1 VSGPGGQLGGRQP
14 EPKSR
19 EPIVFIEE
27 EPAEMSGHSKWST
40 IKRKKGAVDA
50 KRGKIFGK
58 LAKEIT
64 VAARLGGG
72 DPNGN
77 PRLRA
82 AMLAARAENMPNDN
96 ITRAIRRGTGEGGGA
111 ALEELVLEGYGPE
124 GVALMV
130 ESLTDNKNRTVSDV
144 RHLITK
150 YGGSLGEPGCVAWM
164 FDKKGVI
171 VFDREGIEEDD
182 LLEAA
187 LECGAEDLQSDE
199 SQFEVL
205 TDPAGFVEV
214 KEALEA
220 RGFKPVLA
228 ELQLRPKTTVRLE
241 AEKAAQQVLKLVEM
255 LEDHD
260 DVNDVFA
267 NFDIP
272 DSLLEALL

>member
-1 VSGPGGQLGGRQP
+1 
-14 EPKSR
+14 
-19 EPIVFIEE
+19 
-27 EPAEMSGHSKWST
+27 MSGHSKWST

-50 KRGKIFGK
+50 KRGKIFGR

-72 DPNGN
+72 DPGGN

-82 AMLAARAENMPNDN
+82 AIAAARAENMPNDN
-96 ITRAIRRGTGEGGGA
+96 ITRAIKRGSGEGGGA
-111 ALEELVLEGYGPE
+111 ALEEVTLEGYGPA

-144 RHLITK
+144 RYLITK
-150 YGGSLGEPGCVAWM
+150 YGGNLGEPGCVAWM

-171 VFDREGIEEDD
+171 VFDREELDEDQ

-187 LECGAEDLQSDE
+187 LECGAEDLQGDD

-205 TDPAGFVEV
+205 TDPTNFMEV

-220 RGFKPVLA
+220 RGLKPVLA
-228 ELQLRPKTTVRLE
+228 ELQLRPKTTVRIE
-241 AEKAAQQVLKLVEM
+241 EEKSAQQVLKLVES
-255 LEDHD
+255 LEEHD

-272 DSLLEALL
+272 DQLLEALM

>member
-1 VSGPGGQLGGRQP
+1 
-14 EPKSR
+14 
-19 EPIVFIEE
+19 
-27 EPAEMSGHSKWST
+27 MSGHSKWST
-40 IKRKKGAVDA
+40 IKRKKGAADA
-50 KRGKIFGK
+50 KRGKLFGK

-72 DPNGN
+72 DPTGN

-82 AMLAARAENMPNDN
+82 AITAARAENMPNDN
-96 ITRAIRRGTGEGGGA
+96 ISRAIKRGEGGAGGA
-111 ALEELVLEGYGPE
+111 SLEELTLEGYGPA

-150 YGGSLGEPGCVAWM
+150 YGGNLGEPGCVAWM

-171 VFDREGIEEDD
+171 VFDRQSVDEEQ
-182 LLEAA
+182 LMEAA
-187 LECGAEDLQSDE
+187 LESGAEDLQSDE

-205 TDPAGFVEV
+205 TDPADFIEV
-214 KEALEA
+214 REALEA
-220 RGFKPVLA
+220 RGLKPDLA
-228 ELQLRPKTTVRLE
+228 EVQLRPQTTIRIE
-241 AEKAAQQVLKLVEM
+241 EEKPAQQVLKLVEL
-255 LEDHD
+255 LEEHD

-272 DSLLEALL
+272 DQLLEALM

>member
-1 VSGPGGQLGGRQP
+1 
-14 EPKSR
+14 
-19 EPIVFIEE
+19 
-27 EPAEMSGHSKWST
+27 MSGHSKWST

-50 KRGKIFGK
+50 KRGKVFGR

-72 DPNGN
+72 DAGGN

-82 AMLAARAENMPNDN
+82 AIAAARAENMPNDN
-96 ITRAIRRGTGEGGGA
+96 INRAIRRGAGEGGGA
-111 ALEELVLEGYGPE
+111 ALEEVILEGYGPE

-144 RHLITK
+144 RYLLTK
-150 YGGSLGEPGCVAWM
+150 YGGNLGEPGCVAWM
-164 FDKKGVI
+164 FDKKGVL
-171 VFDREGIEEDD
+171 VFDRQEVKEDE

-187 LECGAEDLQSDE
+187 LECGAEDLQGDE

-205 TDPAGFVEV
+205 TDPAGFLEV

-220 RGFKPVLA
+220 RGFTPLLA
-228 ELQLRPKTTVRLE
+228 ELQLRPKTTIRIE
-241 AEKAAQQVLKLVEM
+241 AEKPAQQVLKLVES

-260 DVNDVFA
+260 DVNNVFA

-272 DSLLEALL
+272 EQLLEALL

>member
-1 VSGPGGQLGGRQP
+1 
-14 EPKSR
+14 
-19 EPIVFIEE
+19 
-27 EPAEMSGHSKWST
+27 MSGHSKWST

-58 LAKEIT
+58 LTKEIT

-82 AMLAARAENMPNDN
+82 AVAAAKAENLPKDN
-96 ITRAIRRGTGEGGGA
+96 ILKAIRKGTGEAGGA
-111 ALEELVLEGYGPE
+111 ALEEVILEGYGPA

-130 ESLTDNKNRTVSDV
+130 ASLTDNKNRTISDV
-144 RHLITK
+144 RYLLSK
-150 YGGSLGEPGCVAWM
+150 YGGSLGEPGCVSWM

-171 VFDREGIEEDD
+171 VFDRDGVKEDE

-187 LECGAEDLQSDE
+187 LECGAEDLQSTE

-205 TDPAGFVEV
+205 TDPANFVEV
-214 KEALEA
+214 KEALEI
-220 RGFKPVLA
+220 RGLKPVLA
-228 ELQLRPKTTVRLE
+228 EIQMRPKTTVQIE
-241 AEKAAQQVLKLVEM
+241 EEKPAQQVLKLVEV
-255 LEDHD
+255 LEEHD

-272 DSLLEALL
+272 DELLEALM

>member
-1 VSGPGGQLGGRQP
+1 
-14 EPKSR
+14 
-19 EPIVFIEE
+19 
-27 EPAEMSGHSKWST
+27 MSGHSKWST

-58 LAKEIT
+58 LTKELT

-72 DPNGN
+72 DPVGN

-82 AMLAARAENMPNDN
+82 AMAAAKAENLPKDN
-96 ITRAIRRGTGEGGGA
+96 ILKAIRKGTGEGGGA
-111 ALEELVLEGYGPE
+111 VLEEVILEGYGPA

-150 YGGSLGEPGCVAWM
+150 YGGNLGEPGCVAWM

-171 VFDREGIEEDD
+171 VFDRENVKEDE

-199 SQFEVL
+199 SEFEVL
-205 TDPAGFVEV
+205 TDPASFVEV

-220 RGFKPVLA
+220 QGFIPVLA
-228 ELQLRPKTTVRLE
+228 ELQLRPKNTVRID
-241 AEKAAQQVLKLVEM
+241 AEKPAQQVLKLVEL

-260 DVNDVFA
+260 DVNNVFA

-272 DSLLEALL
+272 DQLLEALM

>member
-1 VSGPGGQLGGRQP
+1 
-14 EPKSR
+14 
-19 EPIVFIEE
+19 
-27 EPAEMSGHSKWST
+27 MSGHSKWST
-40 IKRKKGAVDA
+40 IKRKKGALDA
-50 KRGKIFGK
+50 KRGKLFGK

-64 VAARLGGG
+64 VSARLGGG
-72 DPNGN
+72 DPTGN

-82 AMLAARAENMPNDN
+82 AIAAARAENMPNDN
-96 ITRAIRRGTGEGGGA
+96 ISRAIKRGSGESGGA
-111 ALEELVLEGYGPE
+111 NFEELTLEGYGPA

-150 YGGSLGEPGCVAWM
+150 YGGNLGEPGCVAWM

-171 VFDREGIEEDD
+171 VFDREGVDEEE
-182 LLEAA
+182 LMEAA

-205 TDPAGFVEV
+205 TDPVNFIEV
-214 KEALEA
+214 KEAIEA
-220 RGFKPVLA
+220 QGFKPLLA
-228 ELQLRPKTTVRLE
+228 EVQLRPKTTVRIDE
-241 AEKAAQQVLKLVEM
+241 EKSAQQVLKLVEL
-255 LEDHD
+255 LEEHD

-272 DSLLEALL
+272 DQLLEALM

>member
-1 VSGPGGQLGGRQP
+1 
-14 EPKSR
+14 
-19 EPIVFIEE
+19 
-27 EPAEMSGHSKWST
+27 MSGHSKWST
-40 IKRKKGAVDA
+40 IKRKKGALDA
-50 KRGKIFGK
+50 KRGKLFGK

-64 VAARLGGG
+64 VSARLGGG
-72 DPNGN
+72 DPIGN

-82 AMLAARAENMPNDN
+82 AITAARAENMPNDN
-96 ITRAIRRGTGEGGGA
+96 IARAIKRGAGEAGGA
-111 ALEELVLEGYGPE
+111 ALEELTLEGYGPA

-171 VFDREGIEEDD
+171 VFEREGVDEEA
-182 LLEAA
+182 LMEAA
-187 LECGAEDLQSDE
+187 LECGAEDLQGDE

-205 TDPAGFVEV
+205 TDPADFIEV
-214 KEALEA
+214 NEALEN
-220 RGFKPVLA
+220 RGFKPILA
-228 ELQLRPKTTVRLE
+228 EIQLRPQTTIHIE
-241 AEKAAQQVLKLVEM
+241 EEKSAQQLIKLVEL

-272 DSLLEALL
+272 DQLLEALM

>member
-1 VSGPGGQLGGRQP
+1 
-14 EPKSR
+14 
-19 EPIVFIEE
+19 
-27 EPAEMSGHSKWST
+27 MSGHSKWST
-40 IKRKKGAVDA
+40 IKRKKGAMDA
-50 KRGKIFGK
+50 KRGKIFGR

-72 DPNGN
+72 DPAGN

-82 AMLAARAENMPNDN
+82 AIAAARAENMPNDN
-96 ITRAIRRGTGEGGGA
+96 ITRAIKRGSGEGGAA
-111 ALEELVLEGYGPE
+111 ALEELTLEGYGPA

-144 RHLITK
+144 RYLITK
-150 YGGSLGEPGCVAWM
+150 YGGNLGEPGCVAWM

-171 VFDREGIEEDD
+171 VFDREELDEDQ

-187 LECGAEDLQSDE
+187 LECGAEDLQGDD

-205 TDPAGFVEV
+205 TDPTNFIEV

-220 RGFKPVLA
+220 RGLKPVLA
-228 ELQLRPKTTVRLE
+228 ELQLRPKTTVRIE
-241 AEKAAQQVLKLVEM
+241 EEKSAQQVLKLVES
-255 LEDHD
+255 LEEHD

-272 DSLLEALL
+272 DQLLEALM

>member
-1 VSGPGGQLGGRQP
+1 
-14 EPKSR
+14 
-19 EPIVFIEE
+19 
-27 EPAEMSGHSKWST
+27 MSGHSKWST
-40 IKRKKGAVDA
+40 IKRKKGAADA

-64 VAARLGGG
+64 VAARLGGSE
-72 DPNGN
+72 PEGN

-82 AMLAARAENMPNDN
+82 AIAAAKIENMPKDN
-96 ITRAIRRGTGEGGGA
+96 IQRAINKGAGESGGA
-111 ALEELVLEGYGPE
+111 SLDEVVLEGYGPE

-130 ESLTDNKNRTVSDV
+130 ESLTDNKNRTIADV
-144 RHLITK
+144 RHLFTK

-171 VFDREGIEEDD
+171 VFEQGAVQEDE

-187 LECGAEDLQSDE
+187 LDSGAEDIQSTE

-205 TDPAGFVEV
+205 TDPAALVEV
-214 KEALEA
+214 KESLES
-220 RGFKPVLA
+220 RGFEPTLA
-228 ELQLRPKTTVRLE
+228 ELQLRPKTTVAIDEEQR
-241 AEKAAQQVLKLVEM
+241 AQKILKLVES

-260 DVNDVFA
+260 DVNNVFA

-272 DSLLEALL
+272 DPILEALL

>member
-1 VSGPGGQLGGRQP
+1 
-14 EPKSR
+14 
-19 EPIVFIEE
+19 
-27 EPAEMSGHSKWST
+27 MSGHSKWST

-64 VAARLGGG
+64 VSARLGGG
-72 DPNGN
+72 DPGGN

-82 AMLAARAENMPNDN
+82 AITAARAENMPNDN
-96 ITRAIRRGTGEGGGA
+96 INRAIRRGTGEGGGA
-111 ALEELVLEGYGPE
+111 ALEEIVMEGYGPE

-130 ESLTDNKNRTVSDV
+130 ESLTDNKNRTISDV
-144 RHLITK
+144 RYLLTK
-150 YGGSLGEPGCVAWM
+150 YGGNLGEPGCVAWM

-171 VFDREGIEEDD
+171 VFERDGVQEDD

-187 LECGAEDLQSDE
+187 LECGAEDLQSDG

-205 TDPAGFVEV
+205 TDPASFLEV

-220 RGFKPVLA
+220 KGFTPVLA
-228 ELQLRPKTTVRLE
+228 ELQLRPKTTVRID
-241 AEKAAQQVLKLVEM
+241 AEKSAQQVLKLVEL
-255 LEDHD
+255 LEEHD
-260 DVNDVFA
+260 DINDVFA

-272 DSLLEALL
+272 DQLLEALL

>member
-1 VSGPGGQLGGRQP
+1 
-14 EPKSR
+14 
-19 EPIVFIEE
+19 
-27 EPAEMSGHSKWST
+27 MSGHSKWST

-58 LAKEIT
+58 LTKELT

-72 DPNGN
+72 DPTGN

-82 AMLAARAENMPNDN
+82 AMAAAKAENLPKDT
-96 ITRAIRRGTGEGGGA
+96 IAKAIRKGSGEGGGA
-111 ALEELVLEGYGPE
+111 ALEEIILEGYGPA

-150 YGGSLGEPGCVAWM
+150 YGGNLGEPGCVAWM

-171 VFDREGIEEDD
+171 VFDREDIKEDE

-199 SQFEVL
+199 SEFEVL
-205 TDPAGFVEV
+205 TDPASFVEV

-220 RGFKPVLA
+220 QGFIPVLA
-228 ELQLRPKTTVRLE
+228 ELQLRPKNTVRID
-241 AEKAAQQVLKLVEM
+241 AEKPAQQVLKLVEL

-260 DVNDVFA
+260 DVNNVFA

-272 DSLLEALL
+272 DQLLEALM

>member
-1 VSGPGGQLGGRQP
+1 
-14 EPKSR
+14 
-19 EPIVFIEE
+19 
-27 EPAEMSGHSKWST
+27 MSGHSKWST

-50 KRGKIFGK
+50 KRGKVFGR
-58 LAKEIT
+58 LTKEVA

-72 DPNGN
+72 DPTGN

-82 AMLAARAENMPNDN
+82 AIAAAKAENMTGDN
-96 ITRAIRRGTGEGGGA
+96 ITRAIRKGTGEAGGA
-111 ALEELVLEGYGPE
+111 VLEEIFLEGYGPE

-130 ESLTDNKNRTVSDV
+130 ETLTDNKNRTVSDV

-171 VFDREGIEEDD
+171 VFDRGEVNEDQ

-205 TDPAGFVEV
+205 TDPTAFLEV

-220 RGFKPVLA
+220 RGFTPALA
-228 ELQLRPKTTVRLE
+228 EVQMRPKTTVTID
-241 AEKAAQQVLKLVEM
+241 AEKSAQQLLKLVEL
-255 LEDHD
+255 LEEHD
-260 DVNDVFA
+260 DVSDVFA

-272 DSLLEALL
+272 DQLLEALI

>member
-1 VSGPGGQLGGRQP
+1 
-14 EPKSR
+14 
-19 EPIVFIEE
+19 
-27 EPAEMSGHSKWST
+27 MSGHSKWST

-64 VAARLGGG
+64 VSARLGGG
-72 DPNGN
+72 DPTGN
-77 PRLRA
+77 PRLKA
-82 AMLAARAENMPNDN
+82 AIAAARAENMPNDN
-96 ITRAIRRGTGEGGGA
+96 IARAIKRGSGEGGGA
-111 ALEELVLEGYGPE
+111 ALEELTLEGYGPA

-150 YGGSLGEPGCVAWM
+150 YGGNLGEPGCVAWM

-171 VFDREGIEEDD
+171 VFDRQGMDEDR
-182 LLEAA
+182 LMEAA
-187 LECGAEDLQSDE
+187 LECGADDLQGDE

-205 TDPAGFVEV
+205 TDPATFIEV

-220 RGFKPVLA
+220 RGFQPILA
-228 ELQLRPKTTVRLE
+228 EVQLHPKTTVHIE
-241 AEKAAQQVLKLVEM
+241 EEKAAQQVLKLVEM
-255 LEDHD
+255 LEEHD

-272 DSLLEALL
+272 DQLLEALL